1 MRIEKGGMRDILK
14 WGEMVRTHHLPSVVY
29 AYCMH
34 CGSTCHGGLQGCRAS
49 THLPT
54 HEERMTRYLTARIIV
69 TLLGIAVWG
78 YGQHYALSNVR
89 VAGMLIMGVAL
100 AMRFAPK
107 RWFDEED
114 A

>member
-1 MRIEKGGMRDILK
+1 
-14 WGEMVRTHHLPSVVY
+14 
-29 AYCMH
+29 
-34 CGSTCHGGLQGCRAS
+34 
-49 THLPT
+49 
-54 HEERMTRYLTARIIV
+54 MTRYLTARIIV